1 MTIEI
6 FLDSLV
12 LSISTASCVLDFVV
26 VVVEVVVIIAMV
38 VVVLGFLVDAVVV
51 FKMNVVSGS

>member
-12 LSISTASCVLDFVV
+12 LSISTASFMLDAVV
-26 VVVEVVVIIAMV
+26 VVAEVGVIMAMIVVAA
-38 VVVLGFLVDAVVV
+38 GFLVVVV
-51 FKMNVVSGS
+51 FKMNVVSGSG